1 MRFVLVC
8 AHSQVMLLLH
18 TPHVQ
23 DKCLCKP
30 SMRNIHTYV
39 RIYNIEQ
46 RTRKNIISLNNG
58 TKN

>member
-30 SMRNIHTYV
+30 SQHVIHMYAYTRNMQGKAHKLIM
-39 RIYNIEQ
+39 
-46 RTRKNIISLNNG
+46 
-58 TKN
+58 